1 MLKVVK
7 NYGKYA
13 IVKDTD
19 WEKWFIVDIE
29 NSQTIYGSYYLKG
42 LKWDAEALES
52 GAKTLESFE
61 SKWNS
66 DYKNPIDMPKSLKAK
81 QAQMQKQAAAQV
93 ADDKIPDG
101 STVKK
106 IIKSG
111 EKFAIIEDEFGGFYT
126 IELSTGR
133 AVASDVGDAE
143 WLKSQFDSFESGA
156 IPKSKYKKAIE
167 YDMDFTGQLPPSL
180 DGGPSKP
187 IGSKAPSIVEVT
199 DKGAYKLVKFDDG
212 KYGYFIPSTGQS
224 KLNLANKKYTAQ
236 SAKKAVKKHAA
247 EILAGQGV
255 DAGADAVDTLISLYE
270 GRVREMYGQAYRE
283 MAEKQA
289 KFMERFH
296 AQQSEMIAKL
306 DAGEITQEQLRSWYV
321 TQSAVSTANTQ
332 MVNTL
337 ANDLHEADKRAMQML
352 NGYMMPAYAENF
364 DFATFQIE
372 QAANISTSFSL
383 YNRNAIAEIL
393 KDQDSPLLPTVD
405 DAADMAWC
413 RRKISSCIA
422 QSILQGESVPN
433 AAKRLQSVVGM
444 GANSAVRAARTA
456 LTGAQNLGRM
466 DAGRRAKAMGIELKK
481 QWVATADA
489 RTRHSHRAIDRET
502 VELEEK
508 FSNGCDCP
516 GDPTARGEEVWNC
529 RCAMRYV
536 LPGHEY
542 DDIPDKTREGEDYE
556 KWKNAKKLDEQAK
569 KDKLQAEIDAI
580 EAQKSDLLKTLPDD
594 ESFAANEILKH
605 QTSLSKWEHE
615 QSAIADSKAYCEKKL
630 SNAKSLGDGSAYFAS
645 QVKHYEA
652 KLAAIEEYDAKGKAY
667 HDAKAAVQ
675 GQLDALDARKKEL
688 GAELAKLNQA
698 PGGGGPFS
706 AERLAAGRR
715 FATKQ
720 DADDALREIS
730 GRAWR
735 EATMAERRAINTY
748 TGGDYTDYNMPLNG
762 FDGSY
767 RNYVGVGNV
776 DIDRN
781 GRGQEIRDMT
791 RIIER
796 SRLEEDMWVR
806 RGVSGRTMATFF
818 DLPAGTDLSAMTQ
831 AELDAFV
838 GTSNRMGS
846 FQSCGT
852 MAGTGFSGGVDLDI
866 FLPQG
871 TEAFY
876 AEPISKFG
884 GGDKLNWDGKSK
896 QSSFG
901 SEFETII
908 QRGASYTCTGI
919 EKRGYGDL
927 TIKLEV
933 HPEDGYW
940 KFQQ

>member
-1 MLKVVK
+1 MAYKVTK
-7 NYGKYA
+7 SYGKYA
-13 IVKDTD
+13 IVKDD
-19 WEKWFIVDIE
+19 WLEKWYIVDIE
-29 NSQTIYGSYYLKG
+29 NSQTIYGGYYLKG

-61 SKWNS
+61 SKWNH

-81 QAQMQKQAAAQV
+81 QAQMQKQAAAQAV
-93 ADDKIPDG
+93 AD
-101 STVKK
+101 
-106 IIKSG
+106 
-111 EKFAIIEDEFGGFYT
+111 
-126 IELSTGR
+126 
-133 AVASDVGDAE
+133 
-143 WLKSQFDSFESGA
+143 
-156 IPKSKYKKAIE
+156 
-167 YDMDFTGQLPPSL
+167 
-180 DGGPSKP
+180 PSKP
-187 IGSKAPSIVEVT
+187 IGSHAPSIVEVK
-199 DKGAYKLVKFDDG
+199 DKKGYKIVSLDDG
-212 KYGYFIPSTGQS
+212 TYGYLVPSTGES
-224 KLNLANKKYTAQ
+224 KMGYTNPNSPLKPA
-236 SAKKAVKKHAA
+236 AKAVKKHAA
-247 EILAGQGV
+247 ETLQAQGV
-255 DAGADAVDTLISLYE
+255 DAGANAVDTLIDLYE

-283 MAEKQA
+283 MAAKQA

-296 AQQSEMIAKL
+296 AQQAEMIAKL
-306 DAGEITQEQLRSWYV
+306 DAGEITQEQLRSWYT

-332 MVNTL
+332 MVNAL

-372 QAANISTSFSL
+372 QAAHVSTSFSL
-383 YNRNAIAEIL
+383 YSRNAIAEIL
-393 KDQDSPLLPTVD
+393 KNPDSPLLPTVD

-422 QSILQGESVPN
+422 QSILQGESVPH
-433 AAKRLQSVVGM
+433 AAKRLESVVGM

-466 DAGRRAKAMGIELKK
+466 DAGRRAKAMGIELRK
-481 QWVATADA
+481 QWVATADR
-489 RTRHSHRAIDRET
+489 RTRDSHRAIDRET

-542 DDIPDKTREGEDYE
+542 DDVPDKTREGEDYE
-556 KWKNAKKLDEQAK
+556 RWKNAKKLDEQAK
-569 KDKLQAEIDAI
+569 KDKLQAEIDAL
-580 EAQKSDLLKTLPDD
+580 EAQKADLLKTLPDD
-594 ESFAANEILKH
+594 EHFDNLFGPDPSDGA
-605 QTSLSKWEHE
+605 SLSQWGDKRHL
-615 QSAIADSKAYCEKKL
+615 IDS
-630 SNAKSLGDGSAYFAS
+630 SRAKY
-645 QVKHYEA
+645 QA
-652 KLAAIEEYDAKGKAY
+652 KLDDIDTHMNADGTFDEDRWQRRHDRYAGRISRLDEYDAKGKAY

-688 GAELAKLNQA
+688 GAQLAKLNQS

-715 FATKQ
+715 FATKRE
-720 DADDALREIS
+720 ADDALREIS

-748 TGGDYTDYNMPLNG
+748 TGGAYSDYNQPLNG

-767 RNYVGVGNV
+767 RNYVGVGDV

-796 SRLEEDMWVR
+796 SKLEEDMWVR

-884 GGDKLNWDGKSK
+884 GGDKLNWDSKSK

>member
-1 MLKVVK
+1 MAYKVTK

-13 IVKDTD
+13 IVKDD
-19 WEKWFIVDIE
+19 WLEKWYIVDIE
-29 NSQTIYGSYYLKG
+29 NSQTIYGGYYLKG
-42 LKWDAEALES
+42 LKMDAEYLES
-52 GAKTLESFE
+52 GMKLP
-61 SKWNS
+61 S
-66 DYKNPIDMPKSLKAK
+66 DYAWSMDYENPIDMPKSLKAK
-81 QAQMQKQAAAQV
+81 QAQMQKQAASASQ
-93 ADDKIPDG
+93 ASDKIPDG

-111 EKFAIIEDEFGGFYT
+111 EKFAIIEDEYGGFYT
-126 IELSTGR
+126 VELSTGR

-143 WLKSQFDSFESGA
+143 WLKSHFDSFESGE
-156 IPKSKYKKAIE
+156 IPPSKYKKAVE
-167 YDMDFTGQLPPSL
+167 YEIDFKGQLPPSL
-180 DGGPSKP
+180 EGGPSKP

-199 DKGAYKLVKFDDG
+199 DKGAYKIAKMSDG
-212 KYGYFIPSTGQS
+212 TYGMFVPSTGES
-224 KLNLANKKYTAQ
+224 KMGFSSKQGASFSGSHA
-236 SAKKAVKKHAA
+236 AKKHAA
-247 EILAGQGV
+247 EVLKVQGV

-283 MAEKQA
+283 MAAKQA

-296 AQQSEMIAKL
+296 AQQVEMIAKL

-337 ANDLHEADKRAMQML
+337 ASDLHAADKRAMQML

-383 YNRNAIAEIL
+383 YSRNAIAEIL
-393 KDQDSPLLPTVD
+393 KNPDSPLLPTVD

-489 RTRHSHRAIDRET
+489 RTRYSHRALDRET

-516 GDPTARGEEVWNC
+516 GDPTAKGEEVWNC

-542 DDIPDKTREGEDYE
+542 DDVPDKTREGEDYE

-569 KDKLQAEIDAI
+569 KDKLQAEIDAV
-580 EAQKSDLLKTLPDD
+580 EARKSDLLKALPEDKT
-594 ESFAANEILKH
+594 FAANEILKH

-615 QSAIADSKAYCEKKL
+615 KSAIADSKKYCEDKLAIASSDKDFFKKQY
-630 SNAKSLGDGSAYFAS
+630 D
-645 QVKHYEA
+645 HYTA
-652 KLAAIEEYDAKGKAY
+652 KLAAIEEYDAKGRAY

-715 FATKQ
+715 FATSRE
-720 DADDALREIS
+720 ADDALREIS

-735 EATMAERRAINTY
+735 DATMAERRAINTY
-748 TGGDYTDYNMPLNG
+748 TGGSYSEYNTPLG
-762 FDGSY
+762 GYKGSY
-767 RNYVGVGNV
+767 RNFVGMDQV
-776 DIDRN
+776 DIDDL
-781 GRGQEIRDMT
+781 GMGQEIRDMT
-791 RIIER
+791 RMIER
-796 SRLEEDMWVR
+796 SITEEDMWLR
-806 RGVSGRTMATFF
+806 RGVGRRTMSGFF
-818 DLPAGTDLSAMTQ
+818 GLDPTDDITLLPD
-831 AELDAFV
+831 AELQSFV
-838 GTSNRMGS
+838 GMSNRIGA

-852 MAGTGFSGGVDLDI
+852 TFSTGFTHKPVTLEI
-866 FLPQG
+866 FAPKG
-871 TEAFY
+871 SEAMY
-876 AEPISKFG
+876 VEPISRCG
-884 GGDKLNWDGKSK
+884 NGAGLRWDGVSP
-896 QSSFG
+896 QSSLG
-901 SEFETII
+901 SELETII
-908 QRGASYTCTGI
+908 QRGGSYTCSGI
-919 EKRGYGDL
+919 RREDG
-927 TIKLEV
+927 KLVFTMEL